1 MVDFST
7 TLYKQYSMELPR
19 ALLDQSSKNGREKEF
34 PCSNIK
40 KISYILGNGNTKKIP
55 YIFGKQNFLALILG
69 ISHIFS
75 KESFSYILGNE
86 TFFIFQEKENP
97 KKFIIFSGNKYFL
110 IFQKKETVIF
120 LFKGMELSSS
130 KIK

>member
-1 MVDFST
+1 
-7 TLYKQYSMELPR
+7 MELPR
-19 ALLDQSSKNGREKEF
+19 TLLDQSSKNGREKEF

-55 YIFGKQNFLALILG
+55 YIFGKWNLLALILG

-86 TFFIFQEKENP
+86 TLYFRKRKIRKNLL
-97 KKFIIFSGNKYFL
+97 YFL